1 VSTAERYLTLNSGD
15 LRLELEELYAAY
27 TACLD
32 EERFEEWPEFF
43 VEQCLYKIVPRENFE
58 RGLPLA
64 TWLCESKGYL
74 ADRVTAIRKTA
85 VYAPRYM
92 RRMVSGVRVLGW
104 KETVLE
110 VRANYVALETL
121 QDELTRIFNTGQYRD
136 KLVVEDSVNE
146 VHVVG
151 RHQTAPPSVTRSRGI
166 AATETTR
173 MMTKYSQPTALAR
186 MPLAWS
192 PMNILSR
199 AMSKAG
205 S

>member
-1 VSTAERYLTLNSGD
+1 MSASERYLTLNSRD

-92 RRMVSGVRVLGW
+92 RRMVSGIRVLGW
-104 KETVLE
+104 KERVLE

-121 QDELTRIFNTGQYRD
+121 QDELTRVFNTGQYRD
-136 KLVVEDSVNE
+136 KLVVVFDSLLVPN
-146 VHVVG
+146 
-151 RHQTAPPSVTRSRGI
+151 SLI
-166 AATETTR
+166 
-173 MMTKYSQPTALAR
+173 Y
-186 MPLAWS
+186 PL
-192 PMNILSR
+192 
-199 AMSKAG
+199 
-205 S
+205 